1 MKHLFLSGLL
11 ASLTWLGFAQNT
23 VGTIEYE
30 SDLAIDGYNM
40 VVPLF
45 GKDAMLVDMCGEVV
59 HTWESADTL
68 RHSTWSYLQPN
79 GDLVMTLR
87 QANVANDVIWTGGG
101 GGIIERRSW
110 DNDLLWSHTL
120 NDSLYRLH
128 HDIHVMENGNV
139 LALVWELK
147 DSAQYLAAGGDTTLI
162 DDVLWSEMIIEL
174 QPNLEGGADVVWE
187 WHAWDHLVQDFDDT
201 KPNYGVIADNPQKI
215 NLNSNTTQGQQPLA
229 DWLHLNSIHYNPVF
243 GQIMVSVPNLNE
255 MWIIDYSGGAEG
267 SIIWRWGNPAA
278 YDRGTADDQK
288 LFFQHDARWAYEGIG
303 LSDPNFGKVTM
314 FNNRV
319 PDAEAPAGYHSEAC
333 ILEPVYDFYENEYI
347 MDLETGTYLPLDFED
362 VYAAPNPA
370 DLASNITSN
379 YQILPGGHSLIG
391 EGNQG
396 EAIELDENNNV
407 VWRYKIPLTSSGIN
421 LPQPVAQGTV
431 LNPMQNLMFRMERF
445 ASDFPGFTG
454 QDLTPQG
461 VLELDPTPLVACGG
475 AIAGCLDPL
484 ACNYDETA
492 TTADSCVYFDPFYG
506 TSLDFVIGV
515 LEPELGCNGG
525 YAVSESLP
533 LTLEETE
540 SGYTWSIDNEVAQ
553 ILIDNGFGIVV
564 NDLTTQ
570 TLSLCGNDMNV
581 SDSFGNDYVL
591 TYDSLGY
598 INPVYDGYLAPEE
611 NFEYGCGFEFACNYD
626 PCALYDFDLCEFLE
640 VSVETTTDGGL
651 GNGSATATVTG
662 GVEPYAYAWFE
673 GESEEAFA
681 DGMSVDSL
689 LAGDYS
695 VLAVDSTGCIGS
707 IDFVIDAVDG
717 LGESDVVWS
726 VFPNPATD
734 LLYVQV
740 NTLGQGQ
747 LVLTDLNGRDILQR
761 NVQNTQTVLDL
772 SNVPAGAYMLRL
784 TQGNTTT
791 TQRIQVIR

>member
-11 ASLTWLGFAQNT
+11 ASLTWMGFAQNT

-30 SDLAIDGYNM
+30 SDLALDGYNM

-110 DNDLLWSHTL
+110 DNELLWSYTL

-139 LALVWELK
+139 LALAWELK
-147 DSAQYLAAGGDTTLI
+147 DSAQYMAAGGDTTLI
-162 DDVLWSEMIIEL
+162 DDVLWSELILEL
-174 QPNLEGGADVVWE
+174 QPNAAGGADVVWE

-201 KPNYGVIADNPQKI
+201 KPNFGVIADNPQKI
-215 NLNSNTTQGQQPLA
+215 NLNSNTPQGQQPLA
-229 DWLHLNSIHYNPVF
+229 DWLHMNSIHYNPVF

-255 MWIIDYSGGAEG
+255 MWIIDHAGGAEG

-303 LSDPNFGKVTM
+303 LSDPNFGKVTL

-347 MDLETGTYLPLDFED
+347 MDFETGTYLPLDFD
-362 VYAAPNPA
+362 AVYAAPNPA

-379 YQILPGGHSLIG
+379 YQILPDGHSLIG

-407 VWRYKIPLTSSGIN
+407 VWRYKIPVTSSGIN

-445 ASDFPGFTG
+445 APDFPGFAG
-454 QDLTPQG
+454 QDLMPQG
-461 VLELDPTPLVACGG
+461 VIELDPMPLPACTVAE
-475 AIAGCLDPL
+475 GCLDAL
-484 ACNYDETA
+484 ACNYDSMAVVAGPCE
-492 TTADSCVYFDPFYG
+492 YFEASYG
-506 TSLDFVIGV
+506 ESLEFVLGTLD
-515 LEPELGCNGG
+515 LESGCNGG
-525 YAVSESLP
+525 YSVSESLP
-533 LTLEETE
+533 VNLSATD
-540 SGYTWSIDNEVAQ
+540 SGMTWVIEPDVAQ

-564 NDLTTQ
+564 DDLTTQ
-570 TLSLCGNDMNV
+570 TMSLCGTDMNV
-581 SDSFGNDYVL
+581 IDAAGNNYTL
-591 TYDSLGY
+591 TYDSTGY
-598 INPVYDGYLAPEE
+598 INMAYFGYLAPAE
-611 NFEYGCGFEFACNYD
+611 NFAYGCGFEFACNYD
-626 PCALYDFDLCEFLE
+626 PCALYDFALCEFLTVE
-640 VSVETTTDGGL
+640 VATTADDGS
-651 GNGSATATVTG
+651 GNGTASATASG
-662 GVEPYAYAWFE
+662 GVEPYEYVWYA
-673 GESEEAFA
+673 GDDEEPFSL
-681 DGMSVDSL
+681 DNNVDSL
-689 LAGDYS
+689 VSGDYS

-707 IDFVIDAVDG
+707 FDFVIDYTSGIANEDIT
-717 LGESDVVWS
+717 LS
-726 VFPNPATD
+726 VFPNPVSD
-734 LLYVQV
+734 VLRVQV
-740 NTLGQGQ
+740 QTTGQGE
-747 LVLTDLNGRDILQR
+747 LTLRDLSGRTVFNTTVRNRTTSIDMTTLPAGTYVMTYLNGSSVMTR
-761 NVQNTQTVLDL
+761 NVQV
-772 SNVPAGAYMLRL
+772 VR
-784 TQGNTTT
+784 
-791 TQRIQVIR
+791 

>member
-11 ASLTWLGFAQNT
+11 ASLTWMGFAQNT

-30 SDLAIDGYNM
+30 SDLALDGYNM

-110 DNDLLWSHTL
+110 DNELLWSYTL

-139 LALVWELK
+139 LALAWELK
-147 DSAQYLAAGGDTTLI
+147 DSAQYMAAGGDTTLI
-162 DDVLWSEMIIEL
+162 DDVLWSELILEL
-174 QPNLEGGADVVWE
+174 QPNAAGGADVVWE

-201 KPNYGVIADNPQKI
+201 KPNFGVIADNPQKI
-215 NLNSNTTQGQQPLA
+215 NLNSNTPQGQQPLA
-229 DWLHLNSIHYNPVF
+229 DWLHMNSIHYNPVF

-255 MWIIDYSGGAEG
+255 MWIIDHAGGAEG

-303 LSDPNFGKVTM
+303 LSDPNFGKVTL

-347 MDLETGTYLPLDFED
+347 MDFETGTYLPLDFD
-362 VYAAPNPA
+362 AVYAAPNPA

-379 YQILPGGHSLIG
+379 YQILPDGHSLIG

-407 VWRYKIPLTSSGIN
+407 VWRYKIPVTSSGIN

-445 ASDFPGFTG
+445 APDFPGFAG
-454 QDLTPQG
+454 QDLMPQG
-461 VLELDPTPLVACGG
+461 VIELDPMPLPACTVAE
-475 AIAGCLDPL
+475 GCLDAL
-484 ACNYDETA
+484 ACNYDSMAVVAGPCE
-492 TTADSCVYFDPFYG
+492 YFEASYG
-506 TSLDFVIGV
+506 ESLEFVLGTLD
-515 LEPELGCNGG
+515 LESGCNGG
-525 YAVSESLP
+525 YSVSESLP
-533 LTLEETE
+533 VNLSATD
-540 SGYTWSIDNEVAQ
+540 SGMTWVFEPDVAQ

-564 NDLTTQ
+564 DDLTTQ
-570 TLSLCGNDMNV
+570 TMSLCGTDMNV
-581 SDSFGNDYVL
+581 IDAAGNNYTL
-591 TYDSLGY
+591 TYDSTGY
-598 INPVYDGYLAPEE
+598 INMAYFGYLAPAE
-611 NFEYGCGFEFACNYD
+611 NFAYGCGFEFACNYD
-626 PCALYDFDLCEFLE
+626 PCALYDFALCEFLTVE
-640 VSVETTTDGGL
+640 VATTADDGS
-651 GNGSATATVTG
+651 GNGTASATASG
-662 GVEPYAYAWFE
+662 GVEPYEYVWYA
-673 GESEEAFA
+673 GDDEEPFSL
-681 DGMSVDSL
+681 DNNVDSL
-689 LAGDYS
+689 VSGDYS

-707 IDFVIDAVDG
+707 FDFVIDYTSGIANEDIT
-717 LGESDVVWS
+717 LS
-726 VFPNPATD
+726 VFPNPVSD
-734 LLYVQV
+734 VLRVQV
-740 NTLGQGQ
+740 QTTGQGE
-747 LVLTDLNGRDILQR
+747 LTLRDLSGRTVFNTTVRNRTTSIDMTTLPAGTYVMTYLNGSSVMTR
-761 NVQNTQTVLDL
+761 NVQV
-772 SNVPAGAYMLRL
+772 VR
-784 TQGNTTT
+784 
-791 TQRIQVIR
+791 